1 MDYKQESLYGAWD
14 SNQSKI
20 PFYMAYPMQ
29 TVFMEEMDYERDMR
43 KLKDMYPREVQDIQ
57 RMVDDE
63 CDKMEYDG
71 SLMFDETPDRLMLR
85 QIVDR
90 IYDGVS
96 GKSNNIRDFETEQ
109 YEENM
114 QAEELPMEGTLV
126 AERWS
131 GRPPQRPDRPSHR
144 PGMRPPRDQ
153 GLENLIQV
161 LLFNEMHQRR
171 CRHKRCRRWW

>member
-14 SNQSKI
+14 SNMNKM

-29 TVFMEEMDYERDMR
+29 TVYMEEMDYARDMQ
-43 KLKDMYPREVQDIQ
+43 KMKDMYPKEVREIQD
-57 RMVDDE
+57 MVDEE

-85 QIVDR
+85 QITDR
-90 IYDGVS
+90 IYDAVS
-96 GKSNNIRDFETEQ
+96 GKNTNMNIRDFEIEQ

-114 QAEELPMEGTLV
+114 QAEEIPLEGTLV
-126 AERWS
+126 ANRRQ
-131 GRPPQRPDRPSHR
+131 GMRPPRPSHR

>member
-1 MDYKQESLYGAWD
+1 
-14 SNQSKI
+14 
-20 PFYMAYPMQ
+20 MAYPMQ
-29 TVFMEEMDYERDMR
+29 TVYMEEMDYARDMQ
-43 KLKDMYPREVQDIQ
+43 KMKDMYPKEVREIQDL
-57 RMVDDE
+57 VDEE

-85 QIVDR
+85 QITDR
-90 IYDGVS
+90 IYDAVS
-96 GKSNNIRDFETEQ
+96 GKNTNMNIRDFEIEQ

-114 QAEELPMEGTLV
+114 QAEELPLEGTLV
-126 AERWS
+126 ANRRQ
-131 GRPPQRPDRPSHR
+131 GMRPPRPSHR

>member
-1 MDYKQESLYGAWD
+1 MDYKQESLYGTWD
-14 SNQSKI
+14 MGRDKM

-29 TVFMEEMDYERDMR
+29 TVYMEEMDYARDMQ
-43 KLKDMYPREVQDIQ
+43 KLKDMYPKEVRDIQ
-57 RMVDDE
+57 ELVEEE

-85 QIVDR
+85 QIMDR
-90 IYDGVS
+90 IYDAVS
-96 GKSNNIRDFETEQ
+96 GKSGNIRDFEAEQ
-109 YEENM
+109 YERYEEDM
-114 QAEELPMEGTLV
+114 QAEELPMEGTMV
-126 AERWS
+126 ANRRPER
-131 GRPPQRPDRPSHR
+131 RPPRPSHR
-144 PGMRPPRDQ
+144 PGMRPPKDQ

>member
-1 MDYKQESLYGAWD
+1 M
-14 SNQSKI
+14 

-29 TVFMEEMDYERDMR
+29 TVYMEEMEYARDMQ
-43 KLKDMYPREVQDIQ
+43 KLKDMYPKEVRNIQD
-57 RMVDDE
+57 MVDEE

-71 SLMFDETPDRLMLR
+71 SLMFDEMPDRLMLR
-85 QIVDR
+85 QITDR

-96 GKSNNIRDFETEQ
+96 GKNANVRDFEMEQ

-114 QAEELPMEGTLV
+114 QAEELPMEGTMV
-126 AERWS
+126 ADRRP
-131 GRPPQRPDRPSHR
+131 GRPPQRPGMRPPQR
-144 PGMRPPRDQ
+144 PGMRPNRDR
-153 GLENLIQV
+153 GLEDLIQV

>member
-14 SNQSKI
+14 SNMNKM

-29 TVFMEEMDYERDMR
+29 TVYMEEMDYARDMQ
-43 KLKDMYPREVQDIQ
+43 KMKDMYPKEVREIQDL
-57 RMVDDE
+57 VDEE

-85 QIVDR
+85 QITDR
-90 IYDGVS
+90 IYDAVS
-96 GKSNNIRDFETEQ
+96 GKNTNMNIRDFEIEQ

-114 QAEELPMEGTLV
+114 QAEELPLEGTLV
-126 AERWS
+126 ANRRQ
-131 GRPPQRPDRPSHR
+131 GMRPPRPSHR

>member
-14 SNQSKI
+14 SNMNKM

-29 TVFMEEMDYERDMR
+29 TVYMEEMDYARDMQ
-43 KLKDMYPREVQDIQ
+43 KLKDMYPKEVREIQD
-57 RMVDDE
+57 MVEEE

-85 QIVDR
+85 QITDR
-90 IYDGVS
+90 IYDAVS
-96 GKSNNIRDFETEQ
+96 GKNTNMNIRDFEMEQ

-114 QAEELPMEGTLV
+114 QAEELPLEGTLV
-126 AERWS
+126 ADRRQGMRS
-131 GRPPQRPDRPSHR
+131 PRPSHR
-144 PGMRPPRDQ
+144 PGMRPPKDQ

>member
-14 SNQSKI
+14 SNMNKM

-29 TVFMEEMDYERDMR
+29 TVYMEEMDYARDMQ
-43 KLKDMYPREVQDIQ
+43 KMKDMYPKEVREIQDL
-57 RMVDDE
+57 VEEE

-85 QIVDR
+85 QITDR
-90 IYDGVS
+90 IYDAVS
-96 GKSNNIRDFETEQ
+96 GKNTNMNIRDFEMEQ

-114 QAEELPMEGTLV
+114 QAEELPLEGTLV
-126 AERWS
+126 ADRRQ
-131 GRPPQRPDRPSHR
+131 GMRPPRPSHR

>member
-14 SNQSKI
+14 SDMRKM

-29 TVFMEEMDYERDMR
+29 TVYLEEMEYAKDME
-43 KLKDMYPREVQDIQ
+43 KLKNMYPKEVRDVQA
-57 RMVDDE
+57 MVEDE

-85 QIVDR
+85 QITDR
-90 IYDGVS
+90 IYDAVS
-96 GKSNNIRDFETEQ
+96 GKHMNIRDFEAEQ

-114 QAEELPMEGTLV
+114 QVEELPLEGTQIE
-126 AERWS
+126 ERRR
-131 GRPPQRPDRPSHR
+131 GMNQERPWRPSHR
-144 PGMRPPRDQ
+144 PGMRPPRDR

>member
-14 SNQSKI
+14 SNMNKM

-29 TVFMEEMDYERDMR
+29 TVYMEEMDYARDMQ
-43 KLKDMYPREVQDIQ
+43 KMKDMYPKEVREIQDL
-57 RMVDDE
+57 VDEE

-71 SLMFDETPDRLMLR
+71 SLMFDETPDRLLLR
-85 QIVDR
+85 QITDR
-90 IYDGVS
+90 IYDAVS
-96 GKSNNIRDFETEQ
+96 GKNTNMNIRDFEIEQ

-114 QAEELPMEGTLV
+114 QAEEIPLEGTLV
-126 AERWS
+126 ANRRQ
-131 GRPPQRPDRPSHR
+131 GMRPPRPSHR

>member
-1 MDYKQESLYGAWD
+1 M
-14 SNQSKI
+14 

-29 TVFMEEMDYERDMR
+29 TVYMEEMDYARDMQ
-43 KLKDMYPREVQDIQ
+43 KLKDMYPKEVQEIQ
-57 RMVDDE
+57 NIVEEE

-85 QIVDR
+85 QITDR
-90 IYDGVS
+90 IYDAVS
-96 GKSNNIRDFETEQ
+96 GKNTNMNIRDFEMEQ

-114 QAEELPMEGTLV
+114 QAEELPLEGTLV
-126 AERWS
+126 ADRRP
-131 GRPPQRPDRPSHR
+131 GMRPPRPPHR

>member
-14 SNQSKI
+14 SNMNKM

-29 TVFMEEMDYERDMR
+29 TVYMEEMDYARDMQ
-43 KLKDMYPREVQDIQ
+43 KMKDMYPKEVREIQD
-57 RMVDDE
+57 MVDEE

-85 QIVDR
+85 QITDR
-90 IYDGVS
+90 IYDAVS
-96 GKSNNIRDFETEQ
+96 GKNTNMNIRDFEIEQ

-114 QAEELPMEGTLV
+114 QAEEITLEGTLV
-126 AERWS
+126 ANRRQ
-131 GRPPQRPDRPSHR
+131 GMRPPRPSHR